1 MSAQLTPSGSKINQ
15 LARHYWRRPIA
26 GIGQWWRNL
35 SPWSSDHPA
44 RWGVATGLLTGLIW
58 FGVAYAIDP
67 ELGIGSFVFPVLFGA
82 AIGFGYYV
90 RARVDQSSF

>member
-1 MSAQLTPSGSKINQ
+1 MSTGDGRTGGAVYPMADHPSAPMRI
-15 LARHYWRRPIA
+15 R
-26 GIGQWWRNL
+26 QWWRNL
-35 SPWSSDHPA
+35 GPWPSDHPA